1 MYHTTCGSFGN
12 QQRREI
18 VRHVQS
24 IHAYDFF
31 NLLAGPELLDRVD
44 QLLPPHRERLYTPT
58 DTLSEK

>member
-31 NLLAGPELLDRVD
+31 NLLAGPELLWENRGRTVG
-44 QLLPPHRERLYTPT
+44 
-58 DTLSEK
+58 K